1 MRSPIFRMRDLE
13 RVAIVAAVGVLA
25 MSFWQRLS
33 LTPVS
38 RGLSAAEARLLSGQ
52 TGRPLVF
59 PGSYSDTIIVF
70 LDYRCPY
77 CAALYPD
84 VVRPESRVGIVVR
97 HALADQGSRSAQAAV
112 AAECAR
118 QEGKF
123 HAFSYAL
130 FARRDSIGVISWERF
145 AAAAG
150 VPDLPRFSLCIDKRA
165 TMELVDED
173 MQLARRLDLPGTPV
187 AIHRGRMYV
196 GPVGLGEL
204 MREINR

>member
-1 MRSPIFRMRDLE
+1 MKRPTFRMRDLE
-13 RVAIVAAVGVLA
+13 RVAVVAAVGVLA
-25 MSFWQRLS
+25 MSFWHRVS

-38 RGLSAAEARLLSGQ
+38 RRLSAVETRVLREQS
-52 TGRPLVF
+52 GRPLVF

-70 LDYRCPY
+70 MDYRCPY

-97 HALADQGSRSAQAAV
+97 HAMADRGSRSAQAAV

-118 QEGKF
+118 REGTF

-130 FARRDSIGVISWERF
+130 FARRDSIGLVAWEEY
-145 AAAAG
+145 AAVAG
-150 VPDLPRFSLCIDKRA
+150 VPDVPRLAQCIEKRA
-165 TMELVDED
+165 TIQLVDED

-187 AIHRGRMYV
+187 AIHRGRLYV
-196 GPVGLGEL
+196 GPVGMGEL